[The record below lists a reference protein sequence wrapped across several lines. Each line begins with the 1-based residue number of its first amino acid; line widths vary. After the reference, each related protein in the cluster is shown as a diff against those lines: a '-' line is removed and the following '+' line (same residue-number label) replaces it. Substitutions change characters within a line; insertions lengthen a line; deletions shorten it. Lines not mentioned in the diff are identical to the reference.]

1 MAMIEFSRPIDVA
14 RLGAGEAVY
23 DIAANET
30 ERAALAKRFDLVSL
44 EKLAAHVTL
53 RRLPG
58 GLVRLTASLSADL
71 IQTDVV
77 TLDPVPARV
86 DDDFTLLFGS
96 DAEDAAALDPEAE
109 LIEPL
114 SDGQIDIGEAVAQ
127 QLSLVMAPYPRGP
140 LP

>member
-1 MAMIEFSRPIDVA
+1 MAMIEFSRPIEVT

-44 EKLAAHVTL
+44 EKLTAHVTL

-71 IQTDVV
+71 VQTDVV

-114 SDGQIDIGEAVAQ
+114 SDGQIDIGEVVAQ
-127 QLSLVMAPYPRGP
+127 QLSLVMDPYPRPP

>member
-1 MAMIEFSRPIDVA
+1 MIEFSRPIDVT

-23 DIAANET
+23 DIVANEL

-44 EKLAAHVTL
+44 EKLSARVAL

-71 IQTDVV
+71 VQTDVA

-86 DDDFTLLFGS
+86 DDDFTLLFGK
-96 DAEDAAALDPEAE
+96 DAGDAAALDPEAE
-109 LIEPL
+109 LVEPL
-114 SDGQIDIGEAVAQ
+114 VGGHIDIGEAVAQ
-127 QLSLVMAPYPRGP
+127 QLSLAMDPYPRAP
-140 LP
+140 QA

>member
-1 MAMIEFSRPIDVA
+1 MAMIEFSRPVDVT
-14 RLGAGEAVY
+14 RLGTGEAVY
-23 DIAANET
+23 DIAASEA

-71 IQTDVV
+71 VQTDVV
-77 TLDPVPARV
+77 TLEPVPARV
-86 DDDFTLLFGS
+86 DDDFALLFGK
-96 DAEDAAALDPEAE
+96 DADDAAALDPEAE
-109 LIEPL
+109 LVEPL
-114 SDGQIDIGEAVAQ
+114 IDGQIDIGEAVAH
-127 QLSLVMAPYPRGP
+127 QLSLAMDPYPRAP